1 MKKALLIVCFA
12 ASLNSD
18 VAHAQ
23 TFSIRDIIKIDLSGY
38 IKAETY
44 ADSRQIVQLR
54 VGEFLFYPQAP
65 NYDSLG
71 NDTNSVSQLD
81 MSVIESRVRGEI
93 ICHNIWN
100 AKPHGCF
107 EGSFFGSGKTVDTFH
122 IRLAY
127 GELNW
132 KRFSLKAGQ
141 DWHPMFTI
149 DCCPATVGFNTGVPI
164 NPFNRSPQIRGTL
177 HWENIDILC
186 AAITQLEFFNFG
198 PNGPSAQYLVD
209 AVIPNL
215 HWQLRAK
222 INKHLLGMGIDF
234 KRLVPRLET
243 DKGIKTN
250 ESIASMCA
258 LFYTNLNWDPITFKM
273 KMIYGQNTTDQNML
287 GGYAVKSVDPVTD
300 FRKYA
305 TLKNISFWAELI
317 LKKTIEPAVFV
328 GVTQNLGA
336 HQPIIQTITDPDGTV
351 ESTIYARNPDIDY
364 VFRIS
369 PRVRW
374 YTGPVVIAGEFELTR
389 ASYGTIACN
398 GNVINGHA
406 VNNLRLMLAAYY
418 VF

>member
-54 VGEFLFYPQAP
+54 VGEFLFYPAAP

-81 MSVIESRVRGEI
+81 MSVIQSRFRGEAR
-93 ICHNIWN
+93 CHDIWK
-100 AKPHGCF
+100 AQPHGVF
-107 EGSFFGSGKTVDTFH
+107 EADFFGTGETIDTFH

-132 KRFSLKAGQ
+132 KRFSLRAGQ
-141 DWHPMFTI
+141 DWHPMFTV
-149 DCCPATVGFNTGVPI
+149 DCSPETIGFNTGVPI
-164 NPFNRSPQIRGTL
+164 NPFNRSAQIRGTL

-186 AAITQLEFFNFG
+186 AAITQLAFFNFG
-198 PNGPSAQYLVD
+198 PKGPSPQYLID

-215 HWQLRAK
+215 HWQLRAR

-234 KRLVPRLET
+234 KRLAPRLET
-243 DKGIKTN
+243 DKGFKTN
-250 ESIASMCA
+250 ESISSMCA
-258 LFYTNLNWDPITFKM
+258 VFYTQLNWDAVTFKM
-273 KMIYGQNTTDQNML
+273 KMIYAQNATDLDML

-305 TLKNISFWAELI
+305 TLKNISFWSEFI

-336 HQPIIQTITDPDGTV
+336 HQPIIQTITDPDGMV
-351 ESTIYARNPDIDY
+351 EPTIYARSPDIDY

-418 VF
+418 IF